1 MRPLRRGSGFTL
13 LEVMIA
19 LAILA
24 SALVVLLEISSQD
37 VRAVYRAKLMT
48 IATGLARSKMYDL
61 EADLVKNGFADSP
74 EAQSGDFT
82 DEAQPKFKW
91 EATFEKVELPSADTM
106 SSDATKPPALGSG
119 DTKLPTD
126 KSTSS
131 DALMNLA
138 GGSSSGALGA
148 SMVQMYL
155 PLIGPILSDAIRKVT
170 LTVKWKVG
178 DEEES
183 IKIICF
189 FTDTKAIDLALQA
202 MSLTTGT
209 GTGTGTKPGGAGG
222 GSGGSGGGGGG
233 GGSHK

>member
-1 MRPLRRGSGFTL
+1 VTRHPSRARGFTL

-37 VRAVYRAKLMT
+37 VRAAYRAKLIT
-48 IATGLARSKMYDL
+48 IATGLSRSKMYDL

-74 EAQSGDFT
+74 ETENGDFT
-82 DEAQPKFKW
+82 EEGQPKFKW
-91 EATFEKVELPSADTM
+91 EATFEKVELPASDAL
-106 SSDATKPPALGSG
+106 SSDATKPGQPLGSG
-119 DTKLPTD
+119 DSKTATD
-126 KSTSS
+126 SKDT

-155 PLIGPILSDAIRKVT
+155 PLIGPIISDAIRKVT

-178 DEEES
+178 DTEES
-183 IKIICF
+183 IKTICF
-189 FTDTKAIDLALQA
+189 FTDTKAIDLALQGMA
-202 MSLTTGT
+202 LASGT
-209 GTGTGTKPGGAGG
+209 STSTSTPPATPPTNQTPPK
-222 GSGGSGGGGGG
+222 
-233 GGSHK
+233 K